1 METCKLHAQTVDR
14 MDNFFADVAK
24 TLKDTAVLDAR
35 INDIKQEQDDLDKR
49 VGSHE
54 ARIGNLEKLAA
65 VTENVVSTSL
75 ESLARYGKELDKY
88 STHLEDTNKK
98 FVEMEKHVVVLTF
111 KVSLMISVTT
121 AAFWF
126 ISKYWGG

>member
-1 METCKLHAQTVDR
+1 

-35 INDIKQEQDDLDKR
+35 ITDIKREQDESEKR
-49 VGSHE
+49 MGVYE
-54 ARIGNLEKLAA
+54 MRISNLEKLAA
-65 VTENVVSTSL
+65 VTENTVGTAL
-75 ESLARYGKELDKY
+75 ESLTRFGKELEKY
-88 STHLEDTNKK
+88 SINLEKTNVK

-111 KVSLMISVTT
+111 KVGLLMAGAS

-126 ISKYWGG
+126 ISKYFGG